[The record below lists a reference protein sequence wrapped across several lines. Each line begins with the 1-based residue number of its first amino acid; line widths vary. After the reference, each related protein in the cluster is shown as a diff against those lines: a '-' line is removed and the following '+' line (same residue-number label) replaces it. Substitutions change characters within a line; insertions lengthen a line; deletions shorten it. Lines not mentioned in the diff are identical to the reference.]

1 MDDPLQ
7 VVASAVTPVVMV
19 SATAILISGVNS
31 RYIAIADR
39 MRALTHEY
47 RDPNCSAKRCGD
59 IRRQMVTFQLRIRLV
74 SWSIR
79 GLYAASGCF
88 VTMALLISATLWRR
102 MLAAATVPLF
112 LAGITLIIVAII
124 CEIFELQASN
134 QTISLEVADVLR
146 APGKTL
152 AKTGQAVDFE
162 V

>member
-47 RDPNCSAKRCGD
+47 RDPNANPKRRAD

-74 SWSIR
+74 SWAIR

-88 VTMALLISATLWRR
+88 VMMALLISATLWRK

-112 LAGITLIIVAII
+112 LAGITMIILAII
-124 CEIFELQASN
+124 CELFELQASN
-134 QTISLEVADVLR
+134 QTISLEVTDVLHG
-146 APGKTL
+146 PGKTL
-152 AKTGQAVDFE
+152 AKTGQTVDFE